1 MEFKIKVKLIV
12 SVFTVLTLISCDYII
27 ERNEFSAKSQ
37 TRISIDKKEAK
48 LLLKASKNN
57 IDILELCE
65 DIEYVDTQKNVEY
78 LTNKLEETHFEI
90 AKNYNKL
97 AEEKLI
103 SIPKYMR
110 INNEFQEV
118 KNINNNKVL
127 IKNKL
132 KLILNKAE
140 VQIQLLDTLGNITDN
155 VEFKVLAIKDTH
167 LLKSNINRIEVTL
180 NKLDQQTRDR
190 STKKLIL

>member
-1 MEFKIKVKLIV
+1 MKFKIKVKLII

-27 ERNEFSAKSQ
+27 EKNEFSAKSQ
-37 TRISIDKKEAK
+37 TRISINKKEAK

-57 IDILELCE
+57 LDILELCE

-103 SIPKYMR
+103 SIPQYMK

-118 KNINNNKVL
+118 KNINNKVL

-132 KLILNKAE
+132 KLILNKTE
-140 VQIQLLDTLGNITDN
+140 VQIQLLDTLGNTTDN
-155 VEFKVLAIKDTH
+155 IEFKVLAIKDTH
-167 LLKSNINRIEVTL
+167 QLKSNINIIEVTL
-180 NKLDQQTRDR
+180 NKLNQQTEDR